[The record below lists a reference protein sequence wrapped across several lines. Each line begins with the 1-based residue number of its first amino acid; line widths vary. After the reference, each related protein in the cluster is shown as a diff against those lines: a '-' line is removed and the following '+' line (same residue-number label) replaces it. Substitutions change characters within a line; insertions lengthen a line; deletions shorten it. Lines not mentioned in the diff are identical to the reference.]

1 MNESEKRR
9 KNLLNQTRELYSERR
24 SLPAVHPRYRS
35 LHSKLYGGE
44 EEQEEKFSVSTLSL
58 RVFICLIL
66 FASFVLADYRGST
79 VANISS
85 ERIVQEIEYR
95 IDIREMWNNL

>member
-9 KNLLNQTRELYSERR
+9 KNLLNQTRELYSEGR
-24 SLPAVHPRYRS
+24 SNPAVHPRYQS

-44 EEQEEKFSVSTLSL
+44 DQEEKFSVSTLSL

-66 FASFVLADYRGST
+66 FASFVFADYRGST
-79 VANISS
+79 VANLSS

-95 IDIREMWNNL
+95 IDIRGMWNNL